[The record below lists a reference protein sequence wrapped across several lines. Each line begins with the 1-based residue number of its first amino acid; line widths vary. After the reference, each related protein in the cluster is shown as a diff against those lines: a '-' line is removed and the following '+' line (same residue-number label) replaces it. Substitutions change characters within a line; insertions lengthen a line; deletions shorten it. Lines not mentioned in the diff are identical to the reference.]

1 MLAIPSATFQVC
13 LLKKHFG
20 WLEHICSPYL
30 AGIYGNIL
38 TGFVL
43 ASSGSWFAVFGI
55 AIAHWVVGLGIYTAW
70 ASAEEV
76 F

>member
-1 MLAIPSATFQVC
+1 M
-13 LLKKHFG
+13 
-20 WLEHICSPYL
+20 CSPDL

>member
-1 MLAIPSATFQVC
+1 MGTFQVC
-13 LLKKHFG
+13 LKNTALVGVHVV
-20 WLEHICSPYL
+20 SPDL